1 MLQRVCCV
9 LWGKRKLTAV
19 QFFFSSLLCF
29 LVKTVRPQKIARL
42 RRSYSEGQSN
52 PKIKQG
58 KQRENSALHFAL
70 LTSNLTLRTGN
81 EVDSRENTTILNL

>member
-1 MLQRVCCV
+1 M
-9 LWGKRKLTAV
+9 
-19 QFFFSSLLCF
+19 
-29 LVKTVRPQKIARL
+29 RPQKIARL

-81 EVDSRENTTILNL
+81 EVDSRENSRDSREPLNLNGIYTI